1 MFIRSHEILL
11 NFKEIECMRKTLSIC
26 LSLIMF
32 FYLFSGYGFGFNSVS
47 YAKEVEQTEV
57 MQNKVKL
64 DSTDSS
70 IGILST
76 SVYPDSSV
84 VKFGEKI
91 YINYSFSDTA
101 HPVLIN
107 IYKDGNLQSDYIY
120 KQSSWGGSFSYE
132 PKDEGSYRFVVKPTD
147 QEYYTNECTV
157 TVYKDRIIFI
167 PGTMGSELF
176 LGQEKKWMPSNKPSA
191 SLKFLA

>member
-1 MFIRSHEILL
+1 
-11 NFKEIECMRKTLSIC
+11 MRKTLSIC

-47 YAKEVEQTEV
+47 YAKEVEQIEV
-57 MQNKVKL
+57 MQNKIKL
-64 DSTDSS
+64 GSTDSS

-91 YINYSFSDTA
+91 YINYSFNDAA

-107 IYKDGNLQSDYIY
+107 IYKDNELLTDHISKGST
-120 KQSSWGGSFSYE
+120 WGEKFSYE
-132 PKDEGSYRFVVKPTD
+132 PKDEGKYRFVIQPLD
-147 QEYYTNECTV
+147 APNYTRDCVV

-167 PGTMGSELF
+167 PGTMGTELF
-176 LGQEKKWMPSNKPSA
+176 LGQEKNGCQVINLA
-191 SLKFLA
+191 LFLKFLA